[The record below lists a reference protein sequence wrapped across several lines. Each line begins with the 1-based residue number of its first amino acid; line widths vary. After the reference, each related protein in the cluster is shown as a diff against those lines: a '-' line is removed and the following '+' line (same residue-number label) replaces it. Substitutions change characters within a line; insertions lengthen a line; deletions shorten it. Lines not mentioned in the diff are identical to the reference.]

1 MSESIETLMHDN
13 LLAVFNERDDAAR
26 AAAIERTY
34 AADVRWTDDEGV
46 TTGRAALDAK
56 CVALQ
61 ANLGD
66 QQFATDGPVR
76 SLEGFGYLGWH
87 LLDPSTGQ
95 PVLSGFDT
103 ALIADG
109 VITDLWTVLIP
120 PQ

>member
-1 MSESIETLMHDN
+1 MPDAIETLMFDN
-13 LLAVFNERDDAAR
+13 LLAVFNERDDDKR
-26 AAAIERTY
+26 RAAIERTY
-34 AADVRWTDDEGV
+34 ASDVRWTDDEGV
-46 TTGRAALDAK
+46 STGRAALDAK

-66 QQFATDGPVR
+66 QQFAADGPVR

-87 LLDPSTGQ
+87 LLDPATGQ